1 MEGGG
6 GGRGGEGGEEKK
18 KAVSENASQNLRK
31 ICTGRRNKAFRGTF
45 PLWSAWEC
53 HPCTKCG
60 RALHAH
66 VSAADRSCGTGWD
79 GVATQTIVCRNS
91 CMIGTFAFAFTIAFF
106 YSYNIKL
113 S

>member
-1 MEGGG
+1 MEEKKGG
-6 GGRGGEGGEEKK
+6 GGEGGEEKK

-66 VSAADRSCGTGWD
+66 VCLPLTAA
-79 GVATQTIVCRNS
+79 VAQVGMGLPHRPQCAET
-91 CMIGTFAFAFTIAFF
+91 AA
-106 YSYNIKL
+106 
-113 S
+113 